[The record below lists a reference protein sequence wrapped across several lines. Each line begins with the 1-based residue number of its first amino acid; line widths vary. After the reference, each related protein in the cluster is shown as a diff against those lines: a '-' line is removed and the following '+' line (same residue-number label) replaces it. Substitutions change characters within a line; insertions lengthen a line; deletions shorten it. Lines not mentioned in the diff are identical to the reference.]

1 MPLFFILTEKHLTFA
16 DVCLLKRNYN
26 DKNYRLT
33 FEKTNPNKFMKHELL
48 ETLLRGG
55 ITVHGDFFM
64 EIGNVEAGG
73 IGIQIVNGDAHT
85 KPNKPCADVG
95 NLQSIDTPEAQ
106 LIWKKAMA
114 AGWVGA
120 DRQPTDKLNTK
131 TSRAMFANV
140 MIELLDIPQPS
151 YLPFEALWGE
161 NDLGNS
167 FSSGNTYSKNNL
179 LRDEIRR
186 QLR

>member
-1 MPLFFILTEKHLTFA
+1 
-16 DVCLLKRNYN
+16 
-26 DKNYRLT
+26 
-33 FEKTNPNKFMKHELL
+33 MKHELL

-114 AGWVGA
+114 AGWVSA

-151 YLPFEALWGE
+151 YLPFEVGC
-161 NDLGNS
+161 
-167 FSSGNTYSKNNL
+167 SKSL
-179 LRDEIRR
+179 
-186 QLR
+186 

>member
-1 MPLFFILTEKHLTFA
+1 MDKEILEKI
-16 DVCLLKRNYN
+16 LKGEFN
-26 DKNYRLT
+26 
-33 FEKTNPNKFMKHELL
+33 
-48 ETLLRGG
+48 
-55 ITVHGDFFM
+55 IQGDFVM
-64 EIGNVEAGG
+64 EKKIEIGYVEAGG

-167 FSSGNTYSKNNL
+167 FSSGNTYCKNNL